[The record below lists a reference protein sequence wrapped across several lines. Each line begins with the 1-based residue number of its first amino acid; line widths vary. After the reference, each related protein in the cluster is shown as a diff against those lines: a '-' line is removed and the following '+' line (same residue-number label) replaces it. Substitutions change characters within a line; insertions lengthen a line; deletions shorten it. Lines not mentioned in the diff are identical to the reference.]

1 MTTKSYTFYP
11 GCTFEGTGKPL
22 DQSLRAILPKLD
34 VELEDLKDWNCC
46 GTSVGQ
52 FGGGT
57 LAVQALN
64 GRNLALAAD
73 QAPDRDVAISCPACF
88 IHTEHTNR
96 EMQENEKAKT
106 RINEAL
112 NAGGMNYQGNVKVRH
127 IVEIMTRDVGIDRI
141 KQEVKNPLNGLKVA
155 GYVGCQTLRP
165 YKDQADGKKFDNPD
179 NPRFLDDFINVT
191 GAEAI
196 TDFSRKTACCGG
208 AVTAA
213 NPDKTLHLVRDI
225 LGEAAEKNA
234 DVICTPCA
242 LCQTN
247 VELNQ
252 KRVNDKFG
260 TNFNI
265 PVVYYSQLMALSFG
279 MDPDKD
285 AALNQHIIKPDV
297 VRKAGGK

>member
-1 MTTKSYTFYP
+1 MTKKSYSFYP
-11 GCTFEGTGKPL
+11 GCTFDGTGRPL
-22 DQSLRAILPKLD
+22 DQSLRAILPRLD
-34 VELEDLKDWNCC
+34 VELTDLDDWNCC

-64 GRNLALAAD
+64 GRNLALAEQ
-73 QAPDRDVAISCPACF
+73 QAPERDMAISCPACF

-96 EMQENEKAKT
+96 EIKENEKAQT

-112 NAGGMNYQGNVKVRH
+112 GAGGMNYKGTVNVRH
-127 IVEIMTRDVGIDRI
+127 IVEIMTNDVGVERI
-141 KQEVKNPLNGLKVA
+141 KQEVKTPLNGLKVA

-165 YKDQADGKKFDNPD
+165 YKEQNGGKFDNPD
-179 NPRFLDDFINVT
+179 NPRFLDDFIDAT

-196 TDFSRKTACCGG
+196 SDFSRKTACCGG
-208 AVTAA
+208 AVTAV
-213 NPDKTLHLVRDI
+213 NPQKTLHLVRDI
-225 LGEAAEKNA
+225 LGEAADKGA

-247 VELNQ
+247 VEMNQ
-252 KRVNDKFG
+252 KRVNERFG

-265 PVVYYSQLMALSFG
+265 PVVYYSQMMALSFG
-279 MDPDKD
+279 MDPKKD
-285 AALNQHIIKPDV
+285 AALDQHLISPDV
-297 VRKAGGK
+297 VLKAGGK